1 MSTKTYRILIACG
14 SGIATSTVIA
24 NRVKNL
30 CEDNGFKVNVQQTKI
45 VEVEKLAPD
54 FDLVVASTSVPST
67 VTTPTVRAISY
78 LTGVNQEATD
88 AEIIAKLR
96 QIDASASAT

>member
-1 MSTKTYRILIACG
+1 MKTYKILVSCG

-24 NRVKNL
+24 NRVKKL
-30 CEDNGFKVNVQQTKI
+30 CEDNEIDVSIKQVKI

-54 FDLVVASTSVPST
+54 YDLIVSNTVKTPSIF
-67 VTTPTVRAISY
+67 AISY

-88 AEIIAKLR
+88 KEVVSKLKH
-96 QIDASASAT
+96 IVEK